1 MGDTPPDRSGQDGS
15 NRLRQLDAR
24 IKSARDAKEPPLRAN
39 GDKFSN
45 AGMAWRMVVE
55 LTLSMVVGA
64 AMGWGLDSLFGTTP
78 FFLIVFWLL
87 GFASGI
93 RTVMHSAKEF
103 QNKQVARAARDQHA
117 ASAAED
123 NRGPGPGA

>member
-15 NRLRQLDAR
+15 ARLQKLDAR
-24 IKSARDAKEPPLRAN
+24 IRRARDAKAPPLRRKV
-39 GDKFSN
+39 DKFTN
-45 AGMAWRMVVE
+45 AGMAWRMVFE
-55 LTLSMVVGA
+55 LVLSMMIGA
-64 AMGWGLDSLFGTTP
+64 AMGWGLDSLFGTVP
-78 FFLIVFWLL
+78 LFLIVFWLL

-93 RTVMHSAKEF
+93 RTVMHSANEF
-103 QNKQVARAARDQHA
+103 QKKQAAAAAEDQRA